1 MIQWQVIIPLL
12 IFLVIIFGI
21 GIWANK
27 RVRTSSSFL
36 QEYFLGGR
44 EMGGFLLAM
53 TMMATYGS
61 ASSFIGG
68 PGVAYNT
75 GLGWVLLAMAQL
87 PAGYFVLMVLG
98 KKFAI
103 VSRRIEAITLIDFL
117 KKRYN
122 SNIVIFISALA
133 IIVFLFASMTAQWV
147 GGARLIQSLTGLDY
161 TAALLIFAATVLI
174 YVIIGGFRA
183 VALTDAL
190 QGTVMIIG
198 TVILLIGTIIA
209 GGGVENIMQ
218 KLVAENPNFVSPFG
232 ATENLTPLY
241 VSTFWILIGL
251 GVIGLPQIAVRAMSY
266 KNSQSLHR
274 AILIG
279 TIGIGTIMFGMHLIG
294 VLARPVIPGIE
305 IADTVMPL
313 LTLEV
318 LPPVLAG
325 IVLAAPMAAIMSTV
339 NALLIL
345 VSSTVVKDIY
355 LNFINPTATDTQIKN
370 RSFIV
375 TTVIGLAVV
384 LFALNPPEFLIW
396 LNLFAFG
403 GLEAAFL
410 WSVVFGLYWKKANKY
425 GAIASMVVGITMY
438 ILIDRLS
445 PYIFGMH
452 TVTLPILVSFVVF
465 IVVSLVARKMKNIE
479 DYHF

>member
-1 MIQWQVIIPLL
+1 MIHWSVIIPLVFFL
-12 IFLVIIFGI
+12 IIIFGI
-21 GIWANK
+21 GIWANRK
-27 RVRTSSSFL
+27 VRTSNSFL

-103 VSRRIEAITLIDFL
+103 VARRIEAITLIDFL
-117 KKRYN
+117 KKRYE
-122 SNIVIFISALA
+122 SNTIVILSAIS
-133 IIVFLFASMTAQWV
+133 IIIFLFASMTAQWV
-147 GGARLIQSLTGLDY
+147 GGARLIESLTGLSY
-161 TAALLIFAATVLI
+161 TNALLIFAVVVLI

-190 QGTVMIIG
+190 QGSIMIIG
-198 TVILLIGTIIA
+198 TVILLIATVIA
-209 GGGVENIMQ
+209 GGGVDNIMQ
-218 KLVAENPNFVSPFG
+218 GLVAENPNLVSPYG
-232 ATENLTPLY
+232 AAENLTPLY

-266 KNSQSLHR
+266 KDSKSLHR
-274 AILIG
+274 AIIIG

-294 VLARPVIPGIE
+294 VFARPVMPGIE
-305 IADTVMPL
+305 IGDKVMPM
-313 LTLEV
+313 LTLDV

-355 LNFINPTATDTQIKN
+355 LNYINPKASDAQIKK
-370 RSFIV
+370 RSFWV
-375 TTVIGLAVV
+375 TTVIGIAVV
-384 LFALNPPEFLIW
+384 LFALNPPELLIM

-403 GLEAAFL
+403 GLESAFL

-425 GAIASMVVGITMY
+425 GSIASMIVGL
-438 ILIDRLS
+438 ILYVFI
-445 PYIFGMH
+445 YKYHENIFGMH
-452 TVTLPILVSFVVF
+452 SVTIPIIASFFVF
-465 IVVSLVARKMKNIE
+465 IIVSVIAQKMKKIE

>member
-1 MIQWQVIIPLL
+1 
-12 IFLVIIFGI
+12 
-21 GIWANK
+21 
-27 RVRTSSSFL
+27 
-36 QEYFLGGR
+36 
-44 EMGGFLLAM
+44 M

-68 PGVAYNT
+68 PGIAYNT

-103 VSRRIEAITLIDFL
+103 VSRRIQAITLIDFL
-117 KKRYN
+117 KKRYE
-122 SNIVIFISALA
+122 SNTVIFVSALA

-190 QGTVMIIG
+190 QGSVMIVG

-209 GGGVENIMQ
+209 GGGIDNIMQ
-218 KLVAENPNFVSPFG
+218 ALVAENPNFISPFG

-266 KNSQSLHR
+266 KNSKSLHR

-294 VLARPVIPGIE
+294 VLARPVMPGIE

-345 VSSTVVKDIY
+345 VSSTVIKDIY
-355 LNFINPTATDTQIKN
+355 LNFINPTATETQIKN

-384 LFALNPPEFLIW
+384 LFALNPPDFLIW

-425 GAIASMVVGITMY
+425 GAIASMVVGITLY

-445 PYIFGMH
+445 PHIFGMH

-465 IVVSLVARKMKNIE
+465 IVVSLVARKIKNIE
-479 DYHF
+479 DYQF

>member
-1 MIQWQVIIPLL
+1 MIHWSVIIPLF
-12 IFLVIIFGI
+12 IFLIIIFGI
-21 GIWANK
+21 GIWAN
-27 RVRTSSSFL
+27 RQVRTSNSFL

-44 EMGGFLLAM
+44 EMGGFILAM

-103 VSRRIEAITLIDFL
+103 VARRIEAITLIDFL
-117 KKRYN
+117 KKRYD
-122 SNIVIFISALA
+122 SHTIVILSAIS
-133 IIVFLFASMTAQWV
+133 IIIFLFASMTAQWV
-147 GGARLIQSLTGLDY
+147 GGARLIESLTGLSY
-161 TAALLIFAATVLI
+161 TNALLIFAVAVLA

-190 QGTVMIIG
+190 QGSIMIVG
-198 TVILLIGTIIA
+198 TVILLIATVIA
-209 GGGVENIMQ
+209 GGGVDTIMQ
-218 KLVAENPNFVSPFG
+218 GLVAENPNLVTPYG
-232 ATENLTPLY
+232 AEQNLTPLY

-266 KNSQSLHR
+266 KDSKSLHK

-294 VLARPVIPGIE
+294 VFARPVMPGIE
-305 IADTVMPL
+305 VGDKVMPL

-355 LNFINPTATDTQIKN
+355 LNYINPKASDAQIKN
-370 RSFIV
+370 RSFWV
-375 TTVIGLAVV
+375 TSIIGIAVV
-384 LFALNPPEFLIW
+384 IFAVKPPELLIM

-403 GLEAAFL
+403 GLESAFL

-425 GAIASMVVGITMY
+425 GAISSMIVGLTLY
-438 ILIDRLS
+438 IVIYRFAENI
-445 PYIFGMH
+445 YGMH
-452 TVTLPILVSFVVF
+452 SVTIPIIASLITFVAVS
-465 IVVSLVARKMKNIE
+465 IIAQKMKKIE

>member
-1 MIQWQVIIPLL
+1 MIHWSVIIPLL
-12 IFLVIIFGI
+12 IFLIIIFGI
-21 GIWANK
+21 GIWAN
-27 RVRTSSSFL
+27 RQVRTSNSFL

-44 EMGGFLLAM
+44 EMGGFILAM

-103 VSRRIEAITLIDFL
+103 VARRIEAITLIDFL
-117 KKRYN
+117 KKRYD
-122 SNIVIFISALA
+122 SHTIVILSAIS
-133 IIVFLFASMTAQWV
+133 IIIFLFASMTAQWV
-147 GGARLIQSLTGLDY
+147 GGARLIESLTGLSY
-161 TAALLIFAATVLI
+161 TNALLIFAVAVLA

-190 QGTVMIIG
+190 QGSIMIIG
-198 TVILLIGTIIA
+198 TVILLIATVIA
-209 GGGVENIMQ
+209 GGGVDTIMQ
-218 KLVAENPNFVSPFG
+218 GLVAENPNLVTPFG
-232 ATENLTPLY
+232 AEQNLTPLY

-266 KNSQSLHR
+266 KDSKSLHK

-294 VLARPVIPGIE
+294 VFARPVMPGIE
-305 IADTVMPL
+305 VGDKVMPL

-355 LNFINPTATDTQIKN
+355 LNYINPKASDKQIKN
-370 RSFIV
+370 RSFWV
-375 TTVIGLAVV
+375 TSIIGIAVV
-384 LFALNPPEFLIW
+384 IFAVKPPELLIM

-403 GLEAAFL
+403 GLESAFL

-425 GAIASMVVGITMY
+425 GAISSMIVGLTLY
-438 ILIDRLS
+438 IVIYRFAENI
-445 PYIFGMH
+445 YGMH
-452 TVTLPILVSFVVF
+452 SVTIPIFASLITFVA
-465 IVVSLVARKMKNIE
+465 VSLIAQKMKKIE

>member
-1 MIQWQVIIPLL
+1 MHWQVIIPLI
-12 IFLVIIFGI
+12 IFLIIIFGI

-27 RVRTSSSFL
+27 QVRSSNSFM

-44 EMGGFLLAM
+44 EMGGFILAM

-68 PGVAYNT
+68 PGVSYNL

-87 PAGYFVLMVLG
+87 PAGYFVLMILG

-103 VSRRIEAITLIDFL
+103 IARRYEAITLIDFL

-122 SNIVIFISALA
+122 SNVVVIISAIS

-147 GGARLIQSLTGLDY
+147 GGARLIESLTGLTY
-161 TAALLIFAATVLI
+161 TASLLIFAAAVLI
-174 YVIIGGFRA
+174 YVVIGGFRA

-190 QGTVMIIG
+190 QGSIMVIG
-198 TVILLIGTIIA
+198 TIILLIGTIIA
-209 GGGVENIMQ
+209 GGGLDNIMQ
-218 KLVAENPNFVSPFG
+218 SLVAENPAFLSPFG
-232 ATENLTPLY
+232 ADGSLTPLY

-266 KNSQSLHR
+266 KDSKSLHR
-274 AILIG
+274 AIIIG
-279 TIGIGTIMFGMHLIG
+279 TIGIGTIMFGMHVIG
-294 VLARPVIPGIE
+294 ILARPVVPGIE
-305 IADTVMPL
+305 IGDKVMPI

-318 LPPVLAG
+318 LPPLLAG

-355 LNFINPTATDTQIKN
+355 LNFINPNASEAKIKSS
-370 RSFIV
+370 SFWV
-375 TTVIGLAVV
+375 TTIIGLAVV
-384 LFALNPPEFLIW
+384 LFAINPPDFLIW

-403 GLEAAFL
+403 GLESAFL

-425 GAIASMVVGITMY
+425 GAIASMIVGLTLY
-438 ILIDRLS
+438 IGIDRFAKHA
-445 PYIFGMH
+445 FGMH
-452 TVTLPILVSFVVF
+452 TVTLPIIVSLIVFV
-465 IVVSLVARKMKNIE
+465 VVSLLTQKKDNKGALDI
-479 DYHF
+479 